1 MRVGEFIRYLASWA
15 VVAWAG
21 LGSLHCGQGG
31 GEVSNNAL
39 LTGLQE
45 SLSDIRPLLKALLKA
60 LDSGTITVSK
70 SASSLPRQK
79 FRGNIFPIN
88 SKLKTIVKKD

>member
-21 LGSLHCGQGG
+21 LGSPHCGQGG

-45 SLSDIRPLLKALLKA
+45 SLSDIRPL
-60 LDSGTITVSK
+60 DSWTITVSK
-70 SASSLPRQK
+70 SASSFPRQK
-79 FRGNIFPIN
+79 FRGNIFRIN
-88 SKLKTIVKKD
+88 SKLKKIVKKG